1 MAFEE
6 FRDFLEEQ
14 IKESGLSNRELGRRS
29 GVHHSYIS
37 RILND
42 DGKEKPPS
50 PEIIKKL
57 SEHLPCG
64 YMEMMIKAGYYE
76 TQNAEPAISELLPEN
91 SANNKIS
98 SKDKE
103 ILNEVLKNNELKML
117 LHEARGMSK
126 EDLKRIT
133 NIAKAFKDG
142 KI

>member
-1 MAFEE
+1 MAFKE
-6 FRDFLEEQ
+6 FRDFLEKQ

-42 DGKEKPPS
+42 DDRDKPPS
-50 PEIIKKL
+50 PEIIQKL
-57 SEHLPCG
+57 AEHLPCE
-64 YMEMMIKAGYYE
+64 YMEMMIKAGYYKPNRDQE
-76 TQNAEPAISELLPEN
+76 LISESMPG
-91 SANNKIS
+91 SSSNNRINK
-98 SKDKE
+98 KDKE
-103 ILNEVLKNNELKML
+103 ILNEVLENNELKML

>member
-1 MAFEE
+1 MVFKE

-42 DGKEKPPS
+42 DERDKPPS
-50 PEIIKKL
+50 PEIIQKL
-57 SEHLPCG
+57 SNHLPCG
-64 YMEMMIKAGYYE
+64 YMEMMIKAGYYKPE
-76 TQNAEPAISELLPEN
+76 GDQEFISESMPA
-91 SANNKIS
+91 STANKNIDK
-98 SKDKE
+98 KDKE
-103 ILNEVLKNNELKML
+103 ILNDVLENNELKML

-126 EDLKRIT
+126 DDLKRIT

>member
-1 MAFEE
+1 MAFKE

-14 IKESGLSNRELGRRS
+14 IKKSGLSNRELGRRS

-42 DGKEKPPS
+42 DDRDKPPS
-50 PEIIKKL
+50 PEILQKL
-57 SEHLPCG
+57 ANHLTCG
-64 YMEMMIKAGYYE
+64 YMELMIKAGYY
-76 TQNAEPAISELLPEN
+76 NADHKESLISESMPLD
-91 SANNKIS
+91 SGNNKVNRR
-98 SKDKE
+98 DRE
-103 ILNEVLKNNELKML
+103 ILSEVLKNNELKML

-126 EDLKRIT
+126 DDLKKII